1 MSRIRFTN
9 HATEKLEVLK
19 RYGFEVSPEQI
30 EETLL
35 SPEHVIP
42 QAGGKFVAQKGITER
57 HVLRVVYRLE
67 GESYVVITLYPGRRG
82 RYEDSL

>member
-1 MSRIRFTN
+1 MSSVRLTN
-9 HATEKLEVLK
+9 HAQEKLEVLK
-19 RYGFEVSPEQI
+19 RYGFEVPLEQI

-35 SPEHVIP
+35 SPELVIP
-42 QAGGKFVAQKGITER
+42 QTGGKFVAQKGITER

-67 GESYVVITLYPGRRG
+67 GDDYVVITLYPGRRG